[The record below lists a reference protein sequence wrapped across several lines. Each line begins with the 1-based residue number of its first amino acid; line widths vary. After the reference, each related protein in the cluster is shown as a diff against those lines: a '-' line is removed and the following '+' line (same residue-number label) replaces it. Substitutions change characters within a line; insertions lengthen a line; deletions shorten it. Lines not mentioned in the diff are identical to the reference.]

1 MEQLTNELQQL
12 DIETFEI
19 EDLDEVGI
27 FAAASSTSTCGST
40 CGSCTSS
47 SKAD

>member
-12 DIETFEI
+12 DLETFEI
-19 EDLDEVGI
+19 EDLDEAGI

-40 CGSCTSS
+40 CSSTSS
-47 SKAD
+47 SKAA